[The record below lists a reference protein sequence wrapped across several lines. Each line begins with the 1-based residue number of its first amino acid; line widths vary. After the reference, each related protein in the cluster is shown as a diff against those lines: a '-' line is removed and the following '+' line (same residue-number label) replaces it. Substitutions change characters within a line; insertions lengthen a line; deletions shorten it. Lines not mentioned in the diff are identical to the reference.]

1 MVDGL
6 AKTQLGNAAAVTGAG
21 ISVLARP
28 TDANNA
34 LVNPPLA
41 ASIDNMQWRTNIVTR
56 IAHLAAVSALLPSP
70 LAAAAKIG
78 AALHIL
84 GDTYSASHVQRADDV
99 GAVASSALGGVI
111 GKVADGEKYVNT
123 AAACSA
129 ALGVQQAFSMD
140 VVRWMKHFAA
150 DVDKSKTAHGA
161 RLFRCLQLHIEEV
174 LLAWMTL
181 RAEGSTAPGPRF
193 NAIEA
198 SASGASALRGGAA
211 LQPAMD
217 ARLSEDAASMTSA
230 GVYNTPSLERV
241 NAFVDAVVTTVCS
254 ALHFK
259 AESSAVLAAPA
270 GGANDAFSSATNM
283 WKLFS
288 ANLPAKSMQPAGV
301 VAAADFVAL
310 RTMWDEELQV
320 FREVQ
325 ESASQGRVPARYW
338 LPSRGWDACA
348 AGASGRG
355 RLAVTTAERTEWSS
369 TAYQTAVDVNGGYLL
384 PPRALMLSDL
394 SPVSS
399 LAQGP
404 RQCMCGVCGGCTGRV
419 ARPRTGISHRPPDR
433 SLLLHRVRLPASS
446 FWPRVSLF
454 SGTHEGR
461 RQVGGGGLAPR

>member
-1 MVDGL
+1 MHNSLLSCFPSAAVNPLGPCRSAIQPYHGSPPQLVMVDGL
-6 AKTQLGNAAAVTGAG
+6 AKTQLGAAAAVTGAG

-41 ASIDNMQWRTNIVTR
+41 ASIDNMQWRTNIVAR

-78 AALHIL
+78 AAFHIL

-99 GAVASSALGGVI
+99 AAVASSALGGTI
-111 GKVADGEKYVNT
+111 SAGEKYVNT

-174 LLAWMTL
+174 LLAWMTV
-181 RAEGSTAPGPRF
+181 RAEGSAAPGARF

-198 SASGASALRGGAA
+198 SGSGASALRGGAA

-217 ARLSEDAASMTSA
+217 ARLSDEAASMSA
-230 GVYNTPSLERV
+230 AGAYNTPTLARV

-254 ALHFK
+254 ALRFK
-259 AESSAVLAAPA
+259 GESPAVLAAPA
-270 GGANDAFSSATNM
+270 GGANDAFSSATDM
-283 WKLFS
+283 WKLLR
-288 ANLPAKSMQPAGV
+288 ADLPAKSMQPAGV

-310 RTMWDEELQV
+310 RTKWDEELQV

-325 ESASQGRVPARYW
+325 DSAKQGHVPSRYW
-338 LPSRGWDACA
+338 LPARGWDACA
-348 AGASGRG
+348 ASASGRG
-355 RLAVTTAERTEWSS
+355 RLAVTAAERTEWSS
-369 TAYQTAVDVNGGYLL
+369 AAFQTAVDVNGGYLL

-394 SPVSS
+394 TPVSS
-399 LAQGP
+399 PGASP
-404 RQCMCGVCGGCTGRV
+404 
-419 ARPRTGISHRPPDR
+419 AP
-433 SLLLHRVRLPASS
+433 LHAWYLWRL
-446 FWPRVSLF
+446 
-454 SGTHEGR
+454 
-461 RQVGGGGLAPR
+461 